1 MKPIFFSR
9 KFAFLVLFLVLSG
22 FLSDLPRAGAALPSE
37 RISRVEDLL
46 KTVEQLYL
54 RPSGEALKD
63 VNIRDARH
71 LENLSI
77 MLGLVLRSQLPH
89 VQSDPSRM
97 SQFMELQGQTMLFLA
112 DLTVSGGAFGR
123 PRAFLEGI
131 RG

>member
-1 MKPIFFSR
+1 MKPVFFSR

-77 MLGLVLRSQLPH
+77 MLGLVLRSQFPH

-97 SQFMELQGQTMLFLA
+97 PQFMELQGQTMLFLA
-112 DLTVSGGAFGR
+112 DLTVSGG
-123 PRAFLEGI
+123 I
-131 RG
+131 R